1 MVIFLKKL
9 ILCCLILGIVGCG
22 KSQEEIRLEKE
33 AQAKALQ
40 EEETRKLEQER
51 IEQENIIKTSIKK
64 DLIDPESAI
73 FTFKKGKDENV
84 YCGTVN
90 SKNRFGGYVGD
101 KRFVATQYA
110 KEATY
115 RIDEYSPLDDNV
127 TKHFHLIGFVHRWVM
142 QCEDIEIKK
151 DVNVKDCEAYSEDAL
166 VVANNHLWVIENDV
180 PLSEAKKVILD
191 VYKDHKYINVFFNDI
206 KNFKLKSSD
215 KDFPMMYATSNYMEC
230 LEGKKI

>member
-1 MVIFLKKL
+1 M
-9 ILCCLILGIVGCG
+9 ILGIVGCG

-40 EEETRKLEQER
+40 EEKERKLEQKR
-51 IEQENIIKTSIKK
+51 IEQENIIKASIKK

-115 RIDEYSPLDDNV
+115 SIDDYSLLDDDQV
-127 TKHFHLIGFVHRWVM
+127 TQFFHLKGFVHRWVV
-142 QCEDIEIKK
+142 QCEDIKIKK
-151 DVNVKDCEAYSEDAL
+151 GVNVQDCEAYSEDAL
-166 VVANNHLWVIENDV
+166 AVANNRLWAIENDI
-180 PLSEAKKVILD
+180 PFSEAKKVISGI
-191 VYKDHKYINVFFNDI
+191 YKDHKYINLFFNDI
-206 KNFKLKSSD
+206 KHYNLKSSD

>member
-1 MVIFLKKL
+1 MKKL

-22 KSQEEIRLEKE
+22 KSQEELRLEKE

-40 EEETRKLEQER
+40 EEKERELEQKR
-51 IEQENIIKTSIKK
+51 IEQENIIKASIKK

-73 FTFKKGKDENV
+73 FTFKKGKSEKV

-115 RIDEYSPLDDNV
+115 RIDEHDPLDES
-127 TKHFHLIGFVHRWVM
+127 TIQYLHLKGFVQQWVI

-151 DVNVKDCEAYSEDAL
+151 DVDVKDCEAYSEDAFF
-166 VVANNHLWVIENDV
+166 VANNYMWAIENDA
-180 PLSEAKKVILD
+180 PLSVAKKILSNN
-191 VYKDHKYINVFFNDI
+191 YKGHKYINVFFNDI
-206 KNFKLKSSD
+206 KHYNLKSSD

>member
-101 KRFVATQYA
+101 KQFLATQYA

-115 RIDEYSPLDDNV
+115 RIDEYSPLDDNL
-127 TKHFHLIGFVHRWVM
+127 TQYFHLTGFVHRWVM

-166 VVANNHLWVIENDV
+166 VVANNRLWAIENDV

-206 KNFKLKSSD
+206 KHYNLKSSD